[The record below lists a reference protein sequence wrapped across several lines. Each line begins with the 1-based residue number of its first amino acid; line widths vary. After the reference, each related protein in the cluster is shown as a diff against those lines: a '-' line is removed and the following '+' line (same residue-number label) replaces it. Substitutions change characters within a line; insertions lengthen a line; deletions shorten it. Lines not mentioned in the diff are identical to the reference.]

1 MKKTTKLSRI
11 KGMLKRYPEVSSY
24 LLNKYSRKVYTHAD
38 LDILEELLEAGY
50 YNMSIIFNDKI
61 VRFDTDHGPSLYG
74 DFEYLRSKK
83 WCGKPHYTSI
93 RRSLKNLTCTKYR
106 HYNFDSRFQFWSN
119 PEFEF
124 VIDIDELKI
133 SYWPNKPVIDTSIDH
148 FKATA
153 KEVFISWPIKND
165 LHKFSYQLVANPDEL
180 ILGLSIVE
188 NTDGIYDPYLDWSS
202 VYLDVVSSEEE
213 LINGDTITEVRLR
226 RKDESGEFGLAYGYM
241 IDGQLHVHKSYKY
254 LEELWKRAGY
264 YTEVVWEDY
273 VREYEFVE
281 DEEDEF

>member
-1 MKKTTKLSRI
+1 MKKTKLSRI
-11 KGMLKRYPEVSSY
+11 KGMLKRYPVVSSY

-93 RRSLKNLTCTKYR
+93 RRSLKNLTCVKYN
-106 HYNFDSRFQFWSN
+106 HYDFDSRFLFWSN

-124 VIDIDELKI
+124 VIDIDEKKI
-133 SYWPNKPVIDTSIDH
+133 SFWSNKPEIDTSIDH

-165 LHKFSYQLVANPDEL
+165 LHKFSYQLVENPDEL

-202 VYLDVVSSEEE
+202 DHLTVKSSEEE
-213 LINGDTITEVRLR
+213 CLDGEIVEEVCLI
-226 RKDESGEFGLAYGYM
+226 RKDGDREFGLSYGYM
-241 IDGQLHVHKSYKY
+241 EDGKLYVHNSYEY
-254 LEELWKRAGY
+254 LKELWKRVGY
-264 YTEVVWEDY
+264 ENIVWEDY

-281 DEEDEF
+281 DEVI